1 MISVSSSPALS
12 SPREPSSPMVNSPP
26 LTTSLPPTSELLDSL
41 HAVSPS
47 PVISLPVSPVRLD
60 RSPSPCWLMADLK
73 FGRCVTPTSLPA
85 SLPTSRLLSPVVRLL
100 RISTDAVFPE
110 NFDISSSSEDEAVEA
125 KRKKLDPDY
134 QPSTASGSPLTTAD
148 QSQNVSE
155 QEEEEPNE
163 TDTEDDESW
172 QPSGTTSPEIISS
185 PEDD

>member
-1 MISVSSSPALS
+1 
-12 SPREPSSPMVNSPP
+12 
-26 LTTSLPPTSELLDSL
+26 
-41 HAVSPS
+41 
-47 PVISLPVSPVRLD
+47 
-60 RSPSPCWLMADLK
+60 MADLK

-85 SLPTSRLLSPVVRLL
+85 SLPTSRPLSPVVRLL
-100 RISTDAVFPE
+100 RITTDAVFPE

-155 QEEEEPNE
+155 QEEEEPIE

-172 QPSGTTSPEIISS
+172 QPSETTSPEIISS